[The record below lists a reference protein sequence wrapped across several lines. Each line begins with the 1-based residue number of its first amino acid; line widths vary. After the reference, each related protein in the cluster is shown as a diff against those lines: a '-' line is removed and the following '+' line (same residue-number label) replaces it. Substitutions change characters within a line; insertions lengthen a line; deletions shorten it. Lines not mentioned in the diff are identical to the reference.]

1 MEFWRKNR
9 IIEAE
14 KRYTRYII
22 LSLFSGVFT
31 FLIFCGMLGNLSIYG
46 SVSSCNIGLVCIVIF
61 GLLTRFFLKRAEME
75 DEVFLKLTYEK
86 K

>member
-22 LSLFSGVFT
+22 VALFSGT
-31 FLIFCGMLGNLSIYG
+31 FAFLTFFGMLGSLAAFG
-46 SVSSCNIGLVCIVIF
+46 SVSKCSTGLVCTVIF
-61 GLLTRFFLKRAEME
+61 YLLTRFFLKMADKE
-75 DEVFLKLTYEK
+75 DDVISKLTYERR
-86 K
+86 